1 MISLFAKR
9 VSPKH
14 SPHEGSNFH
23 LRSTIYIYKKG
34 SETCTK
40 TNTNNIHKFTNTH
53 VELFRASSCRLPL
66 DSKPQGKQ
74 KDKTRRKQSAHCF
87 SFLLCTM
94 EHQAC
99 GTIVVVYGSVVAAC
113 YLLMSPTFNLNTY
126 AFDRTFVQRS

>member
-1 MISLFAKR
+1 MS
-9 VSPKH
+9 
-14 SPHEGSNFH
+14 EGHAFH
-23 LRSTIYIYKKG
+23 LNIVRMKDRIFIYVVLFIYIKKR
-34 SETCTK
+34 SETCTN
-40 TNTNNIHKFTNTH
+40 TNTDVHKYTNTH

-99 GTIVVVYGSVVAAC
+99 GTIVVVYDSVVVAC

-126 AFDRTFVQRS
+126 AFDRTFEQRS